1 MKTHIFNGLLPKDP
15 SAPDLMFR
23 GMNNTMCIHD
33 NNRLKM
39 NAAAQGLKYM
49 FDYLEEIGVQLSH
62 IAINIGASDGV
73 TLDPIK
79 FLYTQKK
86 FKGLLIESDTA
97 KADKII
103 PNLTLLGKYHD
114 GVYPGPHGTVDIL
127 TTEVT
132 PCNIGEIIDRYLGG
146 DLTSPPTSDNID
158 AISIDIDS
166 YDYAILEKVIGYHP
180 KFICVEVLED
190 IPPGILFEVK
200 YDENFEYFSPSGEL
214 LLQGC
219 SIDSVNRLAQRE
231 GYTVFRLDWNN
242 AYLFRNDIVDLVQ
255 GPERTVKNTTQ
266 LYKEGYFNRPVTV
279 SYSEGFYP
287 NGAPSET
294 VDGRTLFYPWKKQD
308 PVYFEMNIEDVYKDL
323 RKKYSP
329 YLDNIVIEYTDKEIK
344 E

>member
-1 MKTHIFNGLLPKDP
+1 MKPPTFSALLPKDEP
-15 SAPDLMFR
+15 TWDSDHFLAAMTDWGR
-23 GMNNTMCIHD
+23 IHSNNSK
-33 NNRLKM
+33 KM
-39 NAAAQGLKYM
+39 HECAQNIKYM
-49 FDYLEEIGVQLSH
+49 FDHIENSGVQLSH

-86 FKGLLIESDTA
+86 FKGLLLESDTA

-103 PNLTLLGKYHD
+103 PNFILLGKYYD
-114 GVYPGPHGTVDIL
+114 GIYPGSHGTVDVA
-127 TTEVT
+127 TAKVT
-132 PCNIGEIIDRYLGG
+132 PYNIGEIIDKYLGG
-146 DLTSPPTSDNID
+146 DFTNPPTTDNID

-200 YDENFEYFSPSGEL
+200 YDENFEYFSPSGEA

-219 SIDSVNRLAQRE
+219 SIDSVNRLAQRA
-231 GYTVFRLDWNN
+231 GYTVTFMDWNN
-242 AYLFRNDIVDLVQ
+242 ALLFRNDLVSLSSDRESL
-255 GPERTVKNTTQ
+255 PKNTTE
-266 LYKEGYFNRPVTV
+266 LYERGYFNRPVATDGDW
-279 SYSEGFYP
+279 SSE
-287 NGAPSET
+287 
-294 VDGRTLFYPWKKQD
+294 DGRTLLYPWKKQD
-308 PVYFEMNIEDVYKDL
+308 PVYFEMNIEDAYKNL

-329 YLDNIVIEYTDKEIK
+329 YLDKIVLEYTNKDKE